1 MVINFDRGMNKS
13 NIKLTEEQILIL
25 QLSDK
30 DIDSDKLI
38 SQVQLDKNDL
48 FWLKIKFKINT
59 SPKDKVGRNKNI

>member
-1 MVINFDRGMNKS
+1 MNKS